1 MEFLELIRKRRSI
14 RKFKNVKIEEEKI
27 DTILKVLDEI
37 PTAGNLQS
45 YFVYVVLNDKL
56 IRKVISESFV
66 KAYFD
71 YAPLLL
77 VFCAHPENASKY
89 GDRGR
94 NLFSL
99 QDATIAT
106 TYAMLEV
113 VEQGLGSV
121 WVGAFY
127 PDKVSEILNIP
138 PKYVPVSVLPVGY
151 PDEDPIKKERKNISE
166 LSFRI
171 D

>member
-1 MEFLELIRKRRSI
+1 MEFLELIKKRRSV
-14 RKFKNVKIEEEKI
+14 RKFKNDKIEKEKI
-27 DTILKVLDEI
+27 NAILKTLEEI

-45 YFVYVVLNDKL
+45 FYVYVVVKDDL
-56 IRKVISESFV
+56 IKKVIKESFM

-94 NLFSL
+94 NLFSI

-113 VEQGLGSV
+113 VEQGLSSV

-127 PDKVSEILNIP
+127 PEKVSEILNIP
-138 PKYVPVSVLPVGY
+138 PKYIPVSILPIGY
-151 PDEDPIKKERKNISE
+151 PAENPIKKERKGIEN
-166 LSFRI
+166 LSLWI
-171 D
+171 E